1 MTNSFAFTSQD
12 SKLLLT
18 YYVIGTAIGCTICP
32 ALLDTLKKSWLV
44 LWVFNLIF
52 VVGAG
57 TMLGFLAFDKV
68 NVVLSCICQLLI
80 GISTMGAI
88 LTNLKHMGEEMTVKD
103 LSQKNAY
110 LACTIGL
117 AGLGAASLCYLGDF
131 LYYLNRN

>member
-1 MTNSFAFTSQD
+1 M
-12 SKLLLT
+12 
-18 YYVIGTAIGCTICP
+18 
-32 ALLDTLKKSWLV
+32 
-44 LWVFNLIF
+44 
-52 VVGAG
+52 
-57 TMLGFLAFDKV
+57 
-68 NVVLSCICQLLI
+68 LI

-88 LTNLKHMGEEMTVKD
+88 LTNLKHMGEEMTVKN